1 MTFVIQTPVSHPSE
15 TGPAIQASI
24 SDITCHQLHSFIYY
38 MYICQ
43 RKKTYIMNKIIF
55 ILFISMFCLS
65 ACKEKGEQFDVKGHI
80 TSAKDKT
87 LYFEAMTL
95 NGTLPIDSVKLDDKG
110 QFEFSHK
117 RPACPEFFR
126 LRIERQIIN
135 IAIDST
141 EQIQIEAEFPTMS
154 TNYTIKG
161 SENSEVIREIS
172 LKQNAVQAKIDQIA
186 QNKQIT
192 VGEQDRLIKQAVLQ
206 YKEDLKKNYIVKD
219 PGSSY
224 AYFAVFQTLGRMLVF
239 DPVNDHED
247 VRYVAAVAT
256 AWNERY
262 NGTER
267 AENLYNIAIQ
277 GLKNTQTPQTVEIN
291 PENLKNIEVREAGF
305 IDIELPDIRG
315 HYRKLSDIQ
324 NKVIMLD
331 FTAYSIPQSQ
341 ERTLQLRTL
350 YQKYASKGFEIYQIS
365 IDPDEHYWKTVTE
378 SLPWICV
385 YEKEHTASDYLA
397 LYQVRNIPTYFLI
410 DREGNVVA
418 RSENIPNIGKA
429 IETLL

>member
-24 SDITCHQLHSFIYY
+24 SDITFRQLHSFIYY

-95 NGTLPIDSVKLDDKG
+95 NGTFPIDSVKLDDKG

-117 RPACPEFFR
+117 RPASPEFFR

-192 VGEQDRLIKQAVLQ
+192 VGEQDRLIKQDTIQ
-206 YKEDLKKNYIVKD
+206 RISKEKLHSQRSGFFVCLFRRIPNTRTHAGIR
-219 PGSSY
+219 PGQRPRRREICCRSSY
-224 AYFAVFQTLGRMLVF
+224 
-239 DPVNDHED
+239 
-247 VRYVAAVAT
+247 
-256 AWNERY
+256 
-262 NGTER
+262 
-267 AENLYNIAIQ
+267 
-277 GLKNTQTPQTVEIN
+277 GL
-291 PENLKNIEVREAGF
+291 
-305 IDIELPDIRG
+305 
-315 HYRKLSDIQ
+315 
-324 NKVIMLD
+324 
-331 FTAYSIPQSQ
+331 
-341 ERTLQLRTL
+341 ERTLQRNGTRR
-350 YQKYASKGFEIYQIS
+350 
-365 IDPDEHYWKTVTE
+365 E
-378 SLPWICV
+378 SLQHRHTRF
-385 YEKEHTASDYLA
+385 EKHQNATNRGDQSG
-397 LYQVRNIPTYFLI
+397 QP
-410 DREGNVVA
+410 
-418 RSENIPNIGKA
+418 
-429 IETLL
+429 

>member
-1 MTFVIQTPVSHPSE
+1 
-15 TGPAIQASI
+15 
-24 SDITCHQLHSFIYY
+24 
-38 MYICQ
+38 
-43 RKKTYIMNKIIF
+43 MNRIIF
-55 ILFISMFCLS
+55 ILLISMFCLS
-65 ACKEKGEQFDVKGHI
+65 ACKEKGEQFGVKGHI

-95 NGTLPIDSVKLDDKG
+95 NGTLPIDSVKLDDNG

-206 YKEDLKKNYIVKD
+206 YKEDLKKNYIAKD
-219 PGSSY
+219 PSSSY

-277 GLKNTQTPQTVEIN
+277 GLKNTKTPQTMEIN

-324 NKVIMLD
+324 DKVIMLD
-331 FTAYSIPQSQ
+331 FTAYSMPKSQ

-385 YEKEHTASDYLA
+385 YEKENTASDYLA

-429 IETLL
+429 IEALL